1 MNDYLVSP
9 SLLDLYQATKSR
21 DWRAQVKAKITV
33 IFKFLQDN
41 NLVNVR
47 LLDASGEAIE
57 GLVLMRSHPTEAGVR
72 MFEKAI
78 PAWQRAR
85 DKDGNL
91 SNLTQ
96 LENGLKKILAEQ

>member
-1 MNDYLVSP
+1 MPEFLVSP

-21 DWRAQVKAKITV
+21 EWRAQVKAKITV

-41 NLVNVR
+41 NLSNVR
-47 LLDASGEAIE
+47 LLDESGEAIE
-57 GLVLMRSHPTEAGVR
+57 DLVLMRSHLTEAGVK
-72 MFEKAI
+72 MFAKAI

-91 SNLTQ
+91 ANIKL
-96 LENGLKKILAEQ
+96 LEDGLKKILENG